1 MSTIFPAPV
10 QQLPQADIP
19 IQGVTAY
26 LSQAETHQIIFMEFS
41 QDVELGEHA
50 HESQWGVVLEGRID
64 MTINGVEKTYI
75 KGDRYFIPKGIKHSA
90 KIYAGYADI
99 TYFDQKDRYPK
110 K

>member
-1 MSTIFPAPV
+1 
-10 QQLPQADIP
+10 
-19 IQGVTAY
+19 
-26 LSQAETHQIIFMEFS
+26 
-41 QDVELGEHA
+41 
-50 HESQWGVVLEGRID
+50 

>member
-41 QDVELGEHA
+41 QDVELGEHT
-50 HESQWGVVLEGRID
+50 HESQWGVVLEGKID

>member
-64 MTINGVEKTYI
+64 MTIDGVEKTYM
-75 KGDRYFIPKGIKHSA
+75 KGDRYFIPKGITHSA
-90 KIYAGYADI
+90 KIHAGYADI
-99 TYFDQKDRYPK
+99 TYFDQKDRYSK